1 MRVVYYVAASLDGRI
16 ADADH
21 KVDWLNPYA
30 AEELGFH
37 EFIRNVGV
45 VVMGRKS
52 FDFVHAYGSWPYGSI
67 PGVVLTH
74 RPLPDFDAPIRTYD
88 ADLTQLITE
97 LKHQTDQD
105 IWIVGGGD
113 VAAQFLGKGLIDEVE
128 VYTMPVILGDG
139 PLLFGDQPPE
149 VELVIAESKTFTNGV
164 VMTLYHP
171 TVKA

>member
-37 EFIRNVGV
+37 EFIRNVGA

-52 FDFVHAYGSWPYGSI
+52 FDFVHAYGSWPYGSL

-74 RPLPDFDAPIRTYD
+74 RPLPDFDAPIRAYD
-88 ADLTQLITE
+88 ADLTELIAE
-97 LKHQTDQD
+97 LQQQTDQD

-113 VAAQFLGKGLIDEVE
+113 TAAQFLEQGLLDEIE

-139 PLLFGDQPPE
+139 PLLFGERPPQQ
-149 VELVIAESKTFTNGV
+149 ELPVIATTTFSNGV
-164 VMTLYHP
+164 VMTLYRGR
-171 TVKA
+171 